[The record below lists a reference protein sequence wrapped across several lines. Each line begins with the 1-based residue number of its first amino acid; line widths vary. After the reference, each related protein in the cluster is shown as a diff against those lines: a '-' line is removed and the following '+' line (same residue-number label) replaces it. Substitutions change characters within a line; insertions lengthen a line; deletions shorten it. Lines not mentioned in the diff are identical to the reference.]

1 MFSNCL
7 LEKGG
12 SMMELKQKL
21 QNVVDFYYDNVTLK
35 NCERS
40 GWKQWKILR
49 NKRVESIAEH
59 VFGAQQLAIAM
70 YSEFD
75 IPVDIQKVLTMLS
88 IHETEEIEI
97 GDITCCDGVSAEK
110 KLEIG
115 SIAVNDVYKNM
126 QKKSKFISLI
136 DEFNARETS
145 EAKFA
150 YCCDK
155 MECDLMAKIYS
166 DDNRLSINNC
176 LPHVANDKC
185 VKKYIAAGTK
195 TVADV
200 FHVNDRDKFDEI
212 PEFKELFNFII
223 SKCAAE
229 ICKKI

>member
-126 QKKSKFISLI
+126 QKKSNFISLI
-136 DEFNARETS
+136 DEFNARETL

-155 MECDLMAKIYS
+155 MECDLMVKLYS
-166 DDNRLSINNC
+166 YEGRFTIHSAV
-176 LPHVANDKC
+176 PHVADDEN
-185 VKKYIAAGTK
+185 VKKYIASGAK
-195 TVADV
+195 TVADI
-200 FHVNDRDKFDEI
+200 FFMNDVHKYDEM
-212 PEFKELFNFII
+212 PEFRELFKFIA
-223 SKCAAE
+223 SNE
-229 ICKKI
+229 VRKIM